1 MRPGAG
7 RAHGSQV
14 RGVLVLRRGVK
25 RKGRTAQAEGEP
37 GPLRAL
43 GLFSGHGPM
52 AHMSLNSCE
61 MLGPSCERKHLD

>member
-1 MRPGAG
+1 M
-7 RAHGSQV
+7 
-14 RGVLVLRRGVK
+14 LRRGVK